1 VLEYLLKVSYRVK
14 DLDFVAELGSFL
26 VALLSLLLALS

>member
-14 DLDFVAELGSFL
+14 DLDFVVELGSFL